1 LSEIWSSF
9 SDQFL
14 KTKIEFQF
22 LILNRKFGGNIMKK
36 YRPINVSTYKMKN
49 ALMVYL
55 KTHNIYGEPSAMF
68 DWFHIEIL
76 CDENEYENI
85 VSFLESLI

>member
-1 LSEIWSSF
+1 
-9 SDQFL
+9 
-14 KTKIEFQF
+14 
-22 LILNRKFGGNIMKK
+22 MKK
-36 YRPINVSTYKMKN
+36 YRPINVSTREMKDN
-49 ALMVYL
+49 LMVYL

-85 VSFLESLI
+85 VSFLDSLI

>member
-1 LSEIWSSF
+1 M
-9 SDQFL
+9 
-14 KTKIEFQF
+14 KIEFQF

-36 YRPINVSTYKMKN
+36 YRPINVSTYEMKN